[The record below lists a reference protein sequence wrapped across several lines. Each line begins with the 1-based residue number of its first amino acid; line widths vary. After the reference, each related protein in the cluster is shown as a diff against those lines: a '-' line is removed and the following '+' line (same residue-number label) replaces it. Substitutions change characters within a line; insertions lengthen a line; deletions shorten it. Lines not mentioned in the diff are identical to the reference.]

1 MEWEWL
7 LEGTSK
13 VMNLCN
19 YIWREVENAEK
30 IVKSAIKLLMF
41 GNGSLSC
48 KQFVVNNF
56 SCKKRQISYNLVF
69 RLCFSYHSNHTPALD
84 NEENMI

>member
-19 YIWREVENAEK
+19 YIWREVENGEK
-30 IVKSAIKLLMF
+30 IVKSAIKLLKF
-41 GNGSLSC
+41 WQWFTFLF

-56 SCKKRQISYNLVF
+56 SCKKRQISYNLV
-69 RLCFSYHSNHTPALD
+69 
-84 NEENMI
+84 